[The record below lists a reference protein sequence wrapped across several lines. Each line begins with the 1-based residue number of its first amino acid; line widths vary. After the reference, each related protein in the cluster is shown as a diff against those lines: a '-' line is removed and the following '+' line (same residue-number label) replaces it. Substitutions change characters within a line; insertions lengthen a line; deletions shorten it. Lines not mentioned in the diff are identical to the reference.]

1 VRGFFLAS
9 ITATVRS
16 TGESEAEPRMPAT
29 NSRSFSEVSK
39 NCSAFSATAR
49 TLMRARAAGLRRVV
63 LGLGLEGLGS
73 GAAVVSSGVTASAG
87 ASYGKGSDMGSPQ
100 GTDVLRTPK
109 AGGGG
114 VRRGGD
120 GGYAT
125 ERGPLH

>member
-1 VRGFFLAS
+1 AS

-87 ASYGKGSDMGSPQ
+87 ASAGASYGKGSDMGSPQ

-109 AGGGG
+109 AVGGDVRSGG
-114 VRRGGD
+114 RRGHVR
-120 GGYAT
+120 
-125 ERGPLH
+125 ERGTLTA